1 MKNKTMMINV
11 LFTSL
16 KIIVVSFVVCVMFV
30 LSCKDE
36 PKGCQENH
44 AQTAID
50 DTCGQTPYVYTSLGT
65 VPVYRTK
72 AVTNTQ
78 ANGALANITGAY
90 NYAANTGGDK
100 ANFNNKTTAVYIVP
114 GSTASFDPV
123 TKIFKIGFNAT
134 ESDIEIS
141 ILGVINV
148 KVQQNKNVFMAFNNI
163 LYPSFNISIDSLE
176 RFVCILGKKLTISLS

>member
-1 MKNKTMMINV
+1 MKNKTKMINV

-16 KIIVVSFVVCVMFV
+16 KIMVFVYFVVGVVFV

-44 AQTAID
+44 MQTAID

-72 AVTNTQ
+72 AITDVQ
-78 ANGALANITGAY
+78 ANGALSKITAAY
-90 NYAANTGGDK
+90 TDAASAPIDITK
-100 ANFNNKTTAVYIVP
+100 FNNKTTAVYIVP

-123 TKIFKIGFNAT
+123 TKIIKIGLSTPQF
-134 ESDIEIS
+134 DIENAMLEAI
-141 ILGVINV
+141 IAQI
-148 KVQQNKNVFMAFNNI
+148 QQNKNVLMAFESI
-163 LYPSFNISIDSLE
+163 LYPSFNISIDLLE
-176 RFVCILGKKLTISLS
+176 RFACI